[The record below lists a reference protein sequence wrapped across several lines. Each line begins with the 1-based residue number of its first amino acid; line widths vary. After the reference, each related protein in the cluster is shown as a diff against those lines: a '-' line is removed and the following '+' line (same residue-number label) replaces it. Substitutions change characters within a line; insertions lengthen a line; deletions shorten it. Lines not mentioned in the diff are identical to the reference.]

1 MILIENSRTGISPWN
16 VHFDGRTVRL
26 ATRNEAI
33 RHAAEAAAAIWARD
47 RCEVEIL
54 LRDGDTTTQVG
65 RFVAQPVRA
74 V

>member
-1 MILIENSRTGISPWN
+1 MILIENSHTGISPWT
-16 VHFDGRTVRL
+16 VSFDGRLVRL

-33 RHAAEAAAAIWARD
+33 RYAAEAAAAIWARD

-65 RFVAQPVRA
+65 RFVAHPVRA